1 MIEARPF
8 GWLGILRLGLAQAAL
23 GAIVVLTTSTLN
35 RVMIV
40 ELALPAALPG
50 ALVALHYALQM
61 LRPRMGHGSDVGGRR
76 TPWIIGGIAVLAI
89 GGVAAAGA
97 TALMATH
104 LAAGIML
111 GVAAFVLIGLGAGA
125 GGTSLLVLLAVRV
138 PPARKAA
145 AASIVWLMMIAGFA
159 ITAGTAGHFLDPFS
173 ETRLL
178 TVTSVVCVAAV
189 LLASVAV
196 WGVEGEMAAAS
207 PAAASHLSFRAALA
221 QVWAEPQA
229 RRFTLFVF
237 VSMLAYNAQELIL
250 EPFAGAVFHLTPGG
264 STSLA
269 GVQHGGA
276 LLGMILV
283 GVTGTLLGGGR
294 PAVLRAWAIAGC
306 IASAAALLGLVAAAW
321 VGPAWP
327 LHLGYFLLGAANGV
341 FAAAA
346 VSLMMAQA
354 GDGHGGRDG
363 VRMGIWGAAQAV
375 AFGLGGLAG
384 TVAADLGRVLLGG
397 IAPGYAAVFASEA
410 VLFLIAGWMGARLGR
425 PFAARPTRRPQAAAP
440 GLLSTTR

>member
-1 MIEARPF
+1 MIPTRPF
-8 GWLGILRLGLAQAAL
+8 GWLGIVRLGLAQAAL

-76 TPWIIGGIAVLAI
+76 TPWIIGGIAVLAV
-89 GGVAAAGA
+89 GGVAAAAA

-104 LAAGIML
+104 LAAGIVL
-111 GVAAFVLIGLGAGA
+111 GVAAFALIGLGAGA

-159 ITAGTAGHFLDPFS
+159 VTAGTAGHFLDPFS
-173 ETRLL
+173 QARLL
-178 TVTSVVCVAAV
+178 TVTSVVCGVAV
-189 LLASVAV
+189 LMASLAV
-196 WGVEGEMAAAS
+196 WGVEGETAPSTPSAAARL
-207 PAAASHLSFRAALA
+207 PFRAALA

-264 STSLA
+264 STR
-269 GVQHGGA
+269 
-276 LLGMILV
+276 
-283 GVTGTLLGGGR
+283 LGGGLAR
-294 PAVLRAWAIAGC
+294 PGRGRLPRTG
-306 IASAAALLGLVAAAW
+306 VAAASELF
-321 VGPAWP
+321 PAGCRERRVRRRRRLTDDGAGRRRARRTGWRADG
-327 LHLGYFLLGAANGV
+327 HLGRRPGGGV
-341 FAAAA
+341 RRGRAC
-346 VSLMMAQA
+346 
-354 GDGHGGRDG
+354 GHGRRRPRPDAAGWDSAWLCRG
-363 VRMGIWGAAQAV
+363 VRQRGGVVSHCRLDGGA
-375 AFGLGGLAG
+375 
-384 TVAADLGRVLLGG
+384 
-397 IAPGYAAVFASEA
+397 P
-410 VLFLIAGWMGARLGR
+410 R
-425 PFAARPTRRPQAAAP
+425 PPLWPTRRRQAAAS